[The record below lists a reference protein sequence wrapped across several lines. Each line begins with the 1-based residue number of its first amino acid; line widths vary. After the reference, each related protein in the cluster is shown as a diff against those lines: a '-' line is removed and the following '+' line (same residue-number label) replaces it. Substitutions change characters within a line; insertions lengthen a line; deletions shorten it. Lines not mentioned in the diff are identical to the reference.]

1 MKFNVVTDLSKSF
14 NPYPK
19 SPNKNVKKESKS
31 GAKNMIKKKSSKQA
45 KLERERDKDLIKK
58 GKCEFCGKYSDKLDP
73 HEVYGGSNRK
83 RSIKNKFVALLC
95 RNCHDNQKVI
105 EELRKK
111 YQREYEKEHTREDFI
126 KLIGKS
132 YLKL

>member
-1 MKFNVVTDLSKSF
+1 MLVKDLSNSY

-19 SPNKNVKKESKS
+19 SPLKNVKKDPKS
-31 GAKNMIKKKSSKQA
+31 GSKNVIKKKSSKQA
-45 KLERERDKDLIKK
+45 KLERERDKDLVKK
-58 GKCEFCGKYSDKLDP
+58 GKCDYCNKYSNRLDP

-95 RNCHDNQKVI
+95 RNCHDDNKVL
-105 EELRKK
+105 EELKKK
-111 YQREYEKEHTREDFI
+111 YQKEYEKKNTREDFI

-132 YLKL
+132 YIK